1 MTDETL
7 PSEETEAE
15 AVDVSAET
23 EASAAEGTGSETV
36 EDAADEDAAGST
48 SEDGGDAGD
57 EDGAEEVEID
67 FGGNKLSVR
76 KADIPDEVLEKV
88 QGFAKDTW
96 AEHTRRSQE
105 VAEQRKQVEARQE
118 AVNRLAGLQ
127 GEALETFSRGQ
138 ALRAE
143 IQQLSQVDLGALWQ
157 SDPDRARRTS
167 DLISQKQAEFQQT
180 VSKVRQIEAEQ
191 ARTQETEF
199 SRQREVG
206 KAEVER
212 RIKGFRAEEVI
223 DYVVSKHGIDRAVA
237 ERDWPMNPA
246 MTVLAHKAMLY
257 DRMQA
262 KAKASAAPKTPTAQ
276 PVKAAAKKGGG
287 SGRPVAFSAADP
299 NGDSIASADEW
310 AKKRMEQMAK
320 RKRA

>member
-1 MTDETL
+1 MTDEAL
-7 PSEETEAE
+7 PSDETEAE

-23 EASAAEGTGSETV
+23 EASAAEETESEAVEDEAV
-36 EDAADEDAAGST
+36 EDAAEST
-48 SEDGGDAGD
+48 SEDGGEAGD

-76 KADIPDEVLEKV
+76 KADIPEEVLAKV
-88 QGFAKDTW
+88 QSFAKDTW

-118 AVNRLAGLQ
+118 AVNKLSGLQ

-143 IQQLSQVDLGALWQ
+143 IQQLSQVDLNALWQ
-157 SDPDRARRTS
+157 SDPDRARRVS
-167 DLISQKQAEFQQT
+167 DAISRKQAEFQQT
-180 VSKVRQIEAEQ
+180 LSKVAQIEAEQ
-191 ARTQETEF
+191 SRTQEAEV
-199 SRQREVG
+199 SRQREAG

-212 RIKGFRAEEVI
+212 RIKGFKAEEVI
-223 DYVVSKHGIDRAVA
+223 DYVVSKHGMDRAVA
-237 ERDWPMNPA
+237 ERDWSMNPT

-257 DRMQA
+257 DRMQV
-262 KAKASAAPKTPTAQ
+262 KAKAAAAPKTPTAQ
-276 PVKAAAKKGGG
+276 PVKATAKKGGG
-287 SGRPVAFSAADP
+287 SGRPVPFSAADP
-299 NGDSIASADEW
+299 NGDSISDADEW
-310 AKKRMEQMAK
+310 AKRYREHQAK

>member
-15 AVDVSAET
+15 AVDASAET
-23 EASAAEGTGSETV
+23 EARTAEETGSETV
-36 EDAADEDAAGST
+36 DEAAGEDAAEST
-48 SEDGGDAGD
+48 SEDGGEAGD
-57 EDGAEEVEID
+57 EDSAEEVEID

-88 QGFAKDTW
+88 QSFAKDTW

-105 VAEQRKQVEARQE
+105 VAEQRKALEARQA
-118 AVNRLAGLQ
+118 AVDKLTNLQ

-138 ALRAE
+138 SLRAE
-143 IQQLSQVDLGALWQ
+143 LQQLQQIDLSAMWQ

-167 DLISQKQAEFQQT
+167 DLISRKQAEFQQT
-180 VSKVRQIEAEQ
+180 LSKVAQIEAE
-191 ARTQETEF
+191 T
-199 SRQREVG
+199 SRQQEAEASRLREEG

-212 RIKGFRAEEVI
+212 RIKGFKADEVV
-223 DYVVSKHGIDRAVA
+223 DYVVNTHGMDRAVA

-276 PVKAAAKKGGG
+276 PVKATAKKGGG
-287 SGRPVAFSAADP
+287 SGRPVPFSAADP
-299 NGDSIASADEW
+299 NGDTIADADEW
-310 AKKRMEQMAK
+310 AKRYREHQAK

>member
-23 EASAAEGTGSETV
+23 EASAAEETGSETV
-36 EDAADEDAAGST
+36 DDAAGEDAAEST
-48 SEDGGDAGD
+48 SEDGGEAGD

-76 KADIPDEVLEKV
+76 KSEIPDEVLDKV
-88 QGFAKDTW
+88 QNFAKDTW

-118 AVNRLAGLQ
+118 AVNKLAGLQ
-127 GEALETFSRGQ
+127 GEALETFSRGL

-143 IQQLSQVDLGALWQ
+143 IQQLSQIDLSALWQ

-167 DLISQKQAEFQQT
+167 DLISQKQAEFQRT
-180 VSKVRQIEAEQ
+180 SSKVAQIEAEQ
-191 ARTQETEF
+191 ARAQETEF
-199 SRQREVG
+199 SRQREAG
-206 KAEVER
+206 KTEIHR
-212 RIKGFRAEEVI
+212 RIKDFKADEVI

-262 KAKASAAPKTPTAQ
+262 KARASAAPKTPTAQ
-276 PVKAAAKKGGG
+276 PVKATAKKGGG
-287 SGRPVAFSAADP
+287 SGRPVPFSAADP
-299 NGDSIASADEW
+299 NGDSIRDADEW
-310 AKKRMEQMAK
+310 AKRYREHQAK